1 MDVHAAGIGKYIL
14 VALLAS
20 VKFLFSPFFA
30 EGLRLNFFESIAS
43 TTVGGILGVLSFG
56 FVGEIISDSWKNMI
70 VFFLPVFTKKTK
82 VQAIKHAN
90 RKFKW
95 MNRFIVKVKHR
106 LGLFGLA
113 FLTPCLISIPIGA
126 VACMFFFPHRRKE
139 AFLYL
144 FVSLAFWS
152 VVLNVGA
159 YFFKLS
165 HLFSYLKHLFFS

>member
-1 MDVHAAGIGKYIL
+1 MNIEPAAGIGKYIL
-14 VALLAS
+14 VALFAS

-30 EGLRLNFFESIAS
+30 EGLHLNFLESVIS
-43 TTVGGILGVLSFG
+43 TTIGGIFGILAFG
-56 FVGEIISDSWKNMI
+56 FVGEVISDSWKSMI
-70 VFFLPVFTKKTK
+70 AFFLPIFTKKSK

-113 FLTPCLISIPIGA
+113 FLSPCLISIPLGA
-126 VACMFFFPHRRKE
+126 IACMSFFSHRRKE

-144 FVSLAFWS
+144 FISLAFWS
-152 VVLNVGA
+152 IVLNTGA

-165 HLFSYLKHLFFS
+165 HLFS